1 MMIDEYKTIANIGEG
16 YYTEKRSKFLAFA
29 HHVETV
35 DEVKQ
40 LLEGYRK
47 KYYDAR
53 HVCYAYMLGSERTE
67 FRANDDGEPSSTAGK
82 PILGQINSNEL
93 TDILIVVVRYYGGV
107 NLGTSGLIVAY
118 REAAADAIAHCE
130 VETRQVEEI
139 VTYQFAYPMMNDVM
153 RVVKEMSPR
162 IIGQSYDNTC
172 EIKLS
177 IRKSETEQLRMRLA
191 KLSFIILF
199 LLTSLTSFAQM
210 KWNERYQQYIDQYKD
225 IAIEQMQ
232 RWKIPASITLAQ
244 GIFESGAGQ
253 SELTLRSNNHFG
265 IKCHGWTGRT
275 VYKDDDAKNEC
286 FRAYDSAFDS
296 FEDHSRFLA
305 TGQRYRSL
313 FSLKTT
319 DYKGWARGLK
329 AAGYATNPQYAN
341 RLIELIQLYKLYE
354 LDTAKG
360 YDKFMAQHAKEH
372 STAAQPLHP
381 IKIYNKNYY
390 LYARR
395 GDTFRSIGEEI
406 GISYKKIAKYNE
418 RDKNDPLT
426 EGEIIWLK
434 KKQKRAPKEY
444 KNRPH
449 YVRQGESMYSIA
461 QSYGIR
467 LKSLYKMN
475 HLKPD
480 HEIRVGEALRLR

>member
-1 MMIDEYKTIANIGEG
+1 MRKG
-16 YYTEKRSKFLAFA
+16 
-29 HHVETV
+29 
-35 DEVKQ
+35 
-40 LLEGYRK
+40 LLS
-47 KYYDAR
+47 
-53 HVCYAYMLGSERTE
+53 LL
-67 FRANDDGEPSSTAGK
+67 
-82 PILGQINSNEL
+82 IL
-93 TDILIVVVRYYGGV
+93 
-107 NLGTSGLIVAY
+107 VAL
-118 REAAADAIAHCE
+118 
-130 VETRQVEEI
+130 
-139 VTYQFAYPMMNDVM
+139 P
-153 RVVKEMSPR
+153 
-162 IIGQSYDNTC
+162 
-172 EIKLS
+172 LS
-177 IRKSETEQLRMRLA
+177 
-191 KLSFIILF
+191 
-199 LLTSLTSFAQM
+199 AQM
-210 KWNERYQQYIDQYKD
+210 NWNERYQQYIDQYKD
-225 IAIEQMQ
+225 IAIEQMM
-232 RWKIPASITLAQ
+232 RWKVPASITLAQ

-253 SELTLRSNNHFG
+253 SELTRRSNNHFG

-275 VYKDDDAKNEC
+275 VYKDDDAANEC
-286 FRAYDSAFDS
+286 FRAYNSAFDS

-354 LDTAKG
+354 LDNAKG
-360 YDKFMAQHAKEH
+360 YDKFMVQHSKD
-372 STAAQPLHP
+372 QNVGGKPLHP

-395 GDTFRSIGEEI
+395 GDTFRAIGEEI

-418 RDKNDPLT
+418 RDRDDRLT

-444 KNRPH
+444 NDYLH

-467 LKSLYKMN
+467 LKSLYKLN
-475 HLKPD
+475 GFKPD
-480 HEIRVGEALRLR
+480 HDLRVGEALRLR